1 MSGKGER
8 FKKAGYSQ
16 PKPLIEINNKPI
28 IAHVL
33 DMFPGEK
40 DVTFICNR
48 DHIETTN
55 MKALLKHYCPT
66 GRVIAIEPHK
76 LGPVFAVSKIFD
88 LIDDKKPTIVNY
100 CDFNCYWNYEY
111 FKKWLLKLS
120 PDGCIP
126 AYKGFHPHSLAGNN
140 YAFIREKN
148 GCLLYTSPSP
158 RDRQ

>member
-8 FKKAGYSQ
+8 FRKAGYLN

-48 DHIETTN
+48 EHIETTN
-55 MKALLKHYCPT
+55 MEASLKKYCPT
-66 GRVIAIEPHK
+66 GKVVVIEPHK
-76 LGPVFAVSKIFD
+76 LGPVYAVSKIFD
-88 LIDDKKPTIVNY
+88 LIDEKKPTIVNY
-100 CDFNCYWNYEY
+100 CDFSCYWNYEY
-111 FKKWLLKLS
+111 FKKWLLKFN

-126 AYKGFHPHSLAGNN
+126 AYKGFHPHSLSGNN
-140 YAFIREKN
+140 YAFIKENN
-148 GCLLYTSPSP
+148 G
-158 RDRQ
+158 